1 MKLGER
7 KDHYITIC
15 FGHPLRYRLRTDTE
29 PLIYQTIKDKISISI
44 RTPLRNL
51 TDNTL

>member
-1 MKLGER
+1 MNIGER

-15 FGHPLRYRLRTDTE
+15 FGHSLRYRLRTNIE
-29 PLIYQTIKDKISISI
+29 PLIYQTINDRISISI
-44 RTPLRNL
+44 RIPVRNL

>member
-15 FGHPLRYRLRTDTE
+15 FGHPLRYRLTE